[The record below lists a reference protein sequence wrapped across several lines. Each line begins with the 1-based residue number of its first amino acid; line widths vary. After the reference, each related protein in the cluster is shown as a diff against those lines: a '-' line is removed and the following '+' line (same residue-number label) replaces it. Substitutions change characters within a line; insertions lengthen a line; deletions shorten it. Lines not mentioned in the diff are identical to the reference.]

1 VRATSA
7 TRGTEITRVPVAAIS
22 NGHRL
27 ELVVHRLRGTEAG
40 PTLGVIAGIHGDEP
54 LGVETVRQFL
64 GVVSGPAFRGELIA
78 IPFANPYAFQALTRN
93 TPLDMTNLN
102 RVFPGD
108 PNGVLTEQLA
118 RVIVDE
124 LVPAC
129 DALIDFHSGGNL
141 ATVDYVYM
149 HDEGPLSRA
158 FGCELLFRSPS
169 FDGTLGDYA
178 RSQGVKV
185 VVSELGGG
193 QQLNERYIAKGVR
206 GGLNVMKALGMLDG
220 EVELPKRQRVV
231 TQMAYMRPHQG
242 GIMLSNVTA
251 AQLGESVP
259 ADFELAQIIDPATF
273 EVLEVMRAP
282 FDPSILV
289 LVREPMTK
297 VDPGDYGFIIADGSS
312 ATSLG
317 DHQ

>member
-1 VRATSA
+1 
-7 TRGTEITRVPVAAIS
+7 
-22 NGHRL
+22 
-27 ELVVHRLRGTEAG
+27 
-40 PTLGVIAGIHGDEP
+40 
-54 LGVETVRQFL
+54 
-64 GVVSGPAFRGELIA
+64 
-78 IPFANPYAFQALTRN
+78 
-93 TPLDMTNLN
+93 
-102 RVFPGD
+102 
-108 PNGVLTEQLA
+108 
-118 RVIVDE
+118 
-124 LVPAC
+124 
-129 DALIDFHSGGNL
+129 
-141 ATVDYVYM
+141 
-149 HDEGPLSRA
+149 
-158 FGCELLFRSPS
+158 
-169 FDGTLGDYA
+169 
-178 RSQGVKV
+178 
-185 VVSELGGG
+185 
-193 QQLNERYIAKGVR
+193 
-206 GGLNVMKALGMLDG
+206 
-220 EVELPKRQRVV
+220 V